1 MKRGNLVYYV
11 DNKSKLYVVLGVKKY
26 YHGFHDRVRVL
37 CPARGLQY
45 VFIKEDLEVL
55 NGNESW

>member
-1 MKRGNLVYYV
+1 MVYYV
-11 DNKSKLYVVLGVKKY
+11 DNKNKLYVVLGVKKY

-55 NGNESW
+55 NGND